1 MFKGFKLTLN
11 EAEFLSSN
19 GEYSKLLREKQD
31 KIVDKFNEVL
41 LSNGKINADEIIE
54 EWFPAG
60 SYHVF
65 ISHSHKDI
73 ELAEKFANWLY
84 DKFRLTSFL
93 DSHVW
98 GYANNLL
105 KELNEKYA
113 RNGEDTYAYE
123 PAISNAAHVYLM
135 LSTALTE
142 AIDKSECLFFIN
154 TENTLE
160 NMKIEGGQEE
170 SRTAS
175 PWIMHELKMSAMI
188 RKHLSADRQEQ
199 ITKGLGVEQLE
210 ESARFSFSVPT
221 EHLFKIDIDSLS
233 MWLSDCGLNLKWR
246 TLSEL
251 IKCMENQKKEF
262 DALDSLYALVEDEK
276 DGK

>member
-1 MFKGFKLTLN
+1 MFKGFKLKLN
-11 EAEFLSSN
+11 EAVFLSSN
-19 GEYSKLLREKQD
+19 GEYSNLLREKKD
-31 KIVDKFNEVL
+31 RIVDKFNEVL
-41 LSNGKINADEIIE
+41 LSNGKIDADKIID

-60 SYHVF
+60 EYHVF
-65 ISHSHKDI
+65 ISHSHKDR

-113 RNGEDTYAYE
+113 SNGGDGYVYE
-123 PAISNAAHVYLM
+123 SAISNAAHVYLM

-160 NMKIEGGQEE
+160 NMKIEGGHEE

-188 RKHLSADRQEQ
+188 RRHLSADRKEQ
-199 ITKGLGVEQLE
+199 T
-210 ESARFSFSVPT
+210 T
-221 EHLFKIDIDSLS
+221 
-233 MWLSDCGLNLKWR
+233 
-246 TLSEL
+246 
-251 IKCMENQKKEF
+251 
-262 DALDSLYALVEDEK
+262 
-276 DGK
+276 